1 MSLQEVRYQNPL
13 EVVWNQTARAFK
25 PPQKL
30 NVSDWA
36 DKHRVLSSESSAE
49 PGNWRTSRANYQK
62 EIMDVVLDRDIET
75 IVLMSSSQIGKTE
88 ILNNI
93 LGYYISQDPCP
104 VLVMQPTLEMARTWS
119 KDRLNPM
126 LKSSK
131 VLKGKVKEPRA
142 KDSENTVLH
151 KKFDGGFIA
160 VVGAN
165 SASGLASRPVRILLA
180 DEIDRFPLSAGAE
193 GDPVSLALKRTTTF
207 WNRKIVMASTPTI
220 DGLSRIQTAW
230 NQSDQ
235 RHYWVPC
242 PECNEMQVLEWANV
256 KWEEDKPET
265 AKYVCIHC
273 GSLLEE
279 KHKITMIRNGE
290 WRAEGET
297 KKTAGFHINE
307 LYSPWSTWAT
317 MAVNF
322 LEAKRHPEILK
333 TYVNTSLGQCWT
345 DEGEEIESEGLMARR
360 ENYDES
366 CVPDDVLVITG
377 GADIQ
382 DDRIELQVIGW
393 GLESQSYVLDYQIFW
408 GETSQ
413 NQVWQD
419 LDDYLKRR
427 YSRDTLPSLPIACV
441 AIDSGYQTSS
451 VYNYVKVRRGRRIFA
466 IKGQSQSSKPIAGR
480 PTVAG
485 RQRIQLFPAG
495 VDSAKE
501 VIFQWLQVEA
511 KGPGYIHFPNT
522 CDEEYFKQL
531 TAEKRVIKY
540 IKGNKT
546 IVWAKQYKRNESLD
560 TFVYSL
566 VALNIL
572 QPNLELIASNTN
584 QGLKDQ
590 SIERTNPNP
599 APSIRR
605 PKKPRK
611 SFANNWK

>member
-1 MSLQEVRYQNPL
+1 
-13 EVVWNQTARAFK
+13 
-25 PPQKL
+25 
-30 NVSDWA
+30 
-36 DKHRVLSSESSAE
+36 
-49 PGNWRTSRANYQK
+49 
-62 EIMDVVLDRDIET
+62 MDVVLDRDIET

-265 AKYVCIHC
+265 AKYVCVHC

-546 IVWAKQYKRNESLD
+546 IVWVKQYKRNESLD
-560 TFVYSL
+560 CFVYAL

-572 QPNLELIASNTN
+572 QPNLELIASNTS

>member
-1 MSLQEVRYQNPL
+1 
-13 EVVWNQTARAFK
+13 
-25 PPQKL
+25 
-30 NVSDWA
+30 
-36 DKHRVLSSESSAE
+36 
-49 PGNWRTSRANYQK
+49 
-62 EIMDVVLDRDIET
+62 MDVVLDRDIET

-265 AKYVCIHC
+265 AKYVCVHC

-297 KKTAGFHINE
+297 KKPAGLHINE
-307 LYSPWSTWAT
+307 L
-317 MAVNF
+317 
-322 LEAKRHPEILK
+322 
-333 TYVNTSLGQCWT
+333 
-345 DEGEEIESEGLMARR
+345 
-360 ENYDES
+360 
-366 CVPDDVLVITG
+366 
-377 GADIQ
+377 
-382 DDRIELQVIGW
+382 
-393 GLESQSYVLDYQIFW
+393 
-408 GETSQ
+408 
-413 NQVWQD
+413 
-419 LDDYLKRR
+419 
-427 YSRDTLPSLPIACV
+427 
-441 AIDSGYQTSS
+441 
-451 VYNYVKVRRGRRIFA
+451 
-466 IKGQSQSSKPIAGR
+466 
-480 PTVAG
+480 
-485 RQRIQLFPAG
+485 
-495 VDSAKE
+495 
-501 VIFQWLQVEA
+501 
-511 KGPGYIHFPNT
+511 
-522 CDEEYFKQL
+522 
-531 TAEKRVIKY
+531 
-540 IKGNKT
+540 
-546 IVWAKQYKRNESLD
+546 
-560 TFVYSL
+560 
-566 VALNIL
+566 
-572 QPNLELIASNTN
+572 
-584 QGLKDQ
+584 
-590 SIERTNPNP
+590 
-599 APSIRR
+599 
-605 PKKPRK
+605 
-611 SFANNWK
+611 